1 MTAII
6 RPIGPLNK
14 YIAEKKQVVVDSG
27 ITIRQALLNIG
38 IPPEI
43 VALVLVNK
51 QNQNKDY
58 LLQDQDEVQVIAVL
72 GGG

>member
-6 RPIGPLNK
+6 RPIGALKK
-14 YIAEKKQVVVDSG
+14 YLGTRQQAVVESG
-27 ITIRQALLNIG
+27 ITIRQALIDLN

-43 VALVLVNK
+43 VALVLVNDK
-51 QNQNKDY
+51 SQNKAYIIQND
-58 LLQDQDEVQVIAVL
+58 DEIKLIAVL